1 MTATTRWLAK
11 ARITDDPE
19 GDLIE
24 DMRRDAKAN
33 GELPLFKNIH
43 AMRAYLHSKGA
54 CHEAL
59 QAVPRVWRRYEHW
72 LDRNPV

>member
-43 AMRAYLHSKGA
+43 AMPAYLQQRRLPRGA
-54 CHEAL
+54 ASR
-59 QAVPRVWRRYEHW
+59 APRVAT
-72 LDRNPV
+72 L